1 MRGSKNILLAG
12 IATPTPVASGA
23 FTYAKL
29 KTTAL
34 ALAKTFTELVGLA
47 LLMGVVFYGLRM
59 ILARG
64 DEAAF
69 RTAKTGLTNAM
80 IGTLIVYGAHT
91 IIATLYNAVHSVG
104 R

>member
-1 MRGSKNILLAG
+1 MRGINLRLFA
-12 IATPTPVASGA
+12 IATTAPIASEP

-29 KTTAL
+29 KATAL

-47 LLMGVVFYGLRM
+47 LVIGVVFYGLRM

-64 DEAAF
+64 DETAF

>member
-1 MRGSKNILLAG
+1 MRGINPRLFA
-12 IATPTPVASGA
+12 IATTAPIASEP
-23 FTYAKL
+23 FTYAEL
-29 KTTAL
+29 KATAL

-47 LLMGVVFYGLRM
+47 LVIGVVFYGLRM

-64 DEAAF
+64 DETAF